1 MYRKEVTYTDQGPRD
16 VRPWVRVG
24 ESHVLISSRKET
36 GGSQPER
43 TGPRL
48 PFVTW
53 AVFAR

>member
-1 MYRKEVTYTDQGPRD
+1 MYRKEVTYTEQSLRD

-36 GGSQPER
+36 GGNQPER

-48 PFVTW
+48 PFITW